1 MEEKNRRHTPEEI
14 SERKNLMADIFQ
26 KDAQIY
32 DLQSEKIELMQKLYD
47 QEMKMYGRMSK
58 IADQIFEVQHCEVVN
73 GRVRQM
79 SESEWKENSE
89 PENASQRT
97 DGKSTVHGKLSY
109 YKNIEKQQTDSRSKE
124 AVKRETPELM

>member
-1 MEEKNRRHTPEEI
+1 MEEKNQRHTPEEI
-14 SERKNLMADIFQ
+14 SERKNLMAGIFQ

-32 DLQSEKIELMQKLYD
+32 DLQSEKIELMQRFYE

-79 SESEWKENSE
+79 SESEWKENGDS
-89 PENASQRT
+89 ENARQQA
-97 DGKSTVHGKLSY
+97 GKSSTVREKLNH
-109 YKNIEKQQTDSRSKE
+109 YKTVEKQQADSRSKE
-124 AVKRETPELM
+124 AAKREVPELA